1 MPWLEHATPSAYSNP
16 LLRLHCESACAASEP
31 ADFELGSFYLV
42 WLDADGAPVDW
53 ALPSYEVVEV
63 DGGG

>member
-1 MPWLEHATPSAYSNP
+1 MRH
-16 LLRLHCESACAASEP
+16 LLLTAILCFAFVAGQPALSSEP
-31 ADFELGSFYLV
+31 VDFELGSFYLV

-63 DGGG
+63 GEGG